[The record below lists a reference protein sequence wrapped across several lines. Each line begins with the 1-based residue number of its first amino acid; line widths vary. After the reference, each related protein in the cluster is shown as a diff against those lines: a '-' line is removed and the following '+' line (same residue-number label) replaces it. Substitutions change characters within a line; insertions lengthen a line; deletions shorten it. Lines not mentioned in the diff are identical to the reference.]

1 MVKHSSNSG
10 NIRGIDMAYKVAVID
25 TFYSNDL
32 SSFESGLNEYNID
45 VDVYHPD
52 MKDFT
57 KLDKYDVIVIQHLD
71 FGRKRAHEHLDPDR
85 CKLVLRAGV
94 GYDELDLP
102 ALTELGI
109 PAVNVPDYGPN
120 SVGQHTVQY
129 ILDLAG
135 HATEYH
141 RRVVT
146 ARDLDIGR
154 EQSGEDK
161 WVSQSRIPSAPLYK
175 SVLGILGYGRIGR
188 KAAELAQPFFK
199 EIVACDP
206 YLDDEVFQKGN
217 VTKVNLDELLE
228 TADFVSLHV
237 PLFEQRERVYLGYEK
252 NYQRT
257 EMFFEPTVGL
267 IGEEQIAKMKDGSF
281 LINTARGPILKETD
295 VIKALESGKLAG
307 VAMDV
312 FEEEPLK
319 RDHLLRKMAATD
331 LPVGHPLRKTGQEK
345 YNIILTCHSAYLLKG
360 TFNTVMELSAEEIVR
375 VLIDEQL
382 PHNLVNREL
391 GQSLSD
397 LLKK

>member
-1 MVKHSSNSG
+1 MT
-10 NIRGIDMAYKVAVID
+10 YKTAVID
-25 TFYSNDL
+25 TFYSSDL
-32 SSFESGLNEYNID
+32 SVLKSRLNEYGIE
-45 VDVYHPD
+45 VDAYHPE

-57 KLDKYDVIVIQHLD
+57 KLDSYDVIVIQHLD
-71 FGRKRAHEHLDPDR
+71 FGRKRTHEHLDPNK

-102 ALTELGI
+102 ALTKLGI
-109 PAVNVPDYGPN
+109 PAVNVPGYGPN

-129 ILDLAG
+129 ILALAG
-135 HATEYH
+135 HANEYH
-141 RRVVT
+141 HRMVN

-161 WVSQSRIPSAPLYK
+161 WVSQSRMPSTPLYK

-188 KAAELAQPFFK
+188 QAAKFAQPLFK

-206 YLDDEVFQKGN
+206 YLDDDVFQKGN
-217 VTKVNLDELLE
+217 VTRVNLDELLE
-228 TADFVSLHV
+228 TADFISLHV

-257 EMFFEPTVGL
+257 EMFYETTVGL
-267 IGEEQIAKMKDGSF
+267 IDEEQIAKMKDGAF
-281 LINTARGPILKETD
+281 LINTARGPVVNESA
-295 VIKALESGKLAG
+295 VIEALEIGKLGG

-312 FEEEPLK
+312 FEEEPLA
-319 RDHLLRKMAATD
+319 RNHPLRKMAATA
-331 LPVGHPLRKTGQEK
+331 LPAGHPLRKAGQEK

-382 PHNLVNREL
+382 PHNLLNPEVL
-391 GQSLSD
+391 QS
-397 LLKK
+397 

>member
-1 MVKHSSNSG
+1 MRISE
-10 NIRGIDMAYKVAVID
+10 GIDMTYKVAVID

-32 SSFESGLNEYNID
+32 STLESGLNAHNIE

-52 MKDFT
+52 IKDFS
-57 KLDKYDVIVIQHLD
+57 KLKEYNIIVIQHLD
-71 FGRKRAHEHLDPDR
+71 FGRKHGHEHLDPDR

-109 PAVNVPDYGPN
+109 PAVNVPGYGPN

-129 ILDLAG
+129 ILALAG
-135 HATEYH
+135 HANEYH
-141 RRVVT
+141 HRVVT
-146 ARDLDIGR
+146 ARDLDIGV

-161 WVSQSRIPSAPLYK
+161 WVSQSRIPSSPLYK

-188 KAAELAQPFFK
+188 KAAELAQPLFK

-206 YLDDEVFQKGN
+206 YLDDEMFQKGN
-217 VTKVNLDELLE
+217 VTRVDLDELLE
-228 TADFVSLHV
+228 TADFISIHV
-237 PLFEQRERVYLGYEK
+237 PLFEKRERVYLGYEK

-267 IGEEQIAKMKDGSF
+267 IGEEQIAKMKDGAF
-281 LINTARGPILKETD
+281 LINTARGPVVNESA
-295 VIKALESGKLAG
+295 VIKALESGKLGG
-307 VAMDV
+307 VALDV
-312 FEEEPLK
+312 FEEEPLS
-319 RDHLLRKMAATD
+319 RNHPMRKMAATS
-331 LPVGHPLRKTGQEK
+331 LPAGHPLRKTGQEK

-360 TFNTVMELSAEEIVR
+360 TFNTVLELSVEEIVR

-382 PHNLVNREL
+382 PQNLLNPKI
-391 GQSLSD
+391 
-397 LLKK
+397 LKN